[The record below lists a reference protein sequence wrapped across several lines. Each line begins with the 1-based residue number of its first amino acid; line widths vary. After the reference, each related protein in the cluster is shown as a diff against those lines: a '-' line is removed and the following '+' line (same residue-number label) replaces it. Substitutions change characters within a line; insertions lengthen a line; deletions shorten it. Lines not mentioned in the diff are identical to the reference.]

1 MASLQRPAKVA
12 PITNEEPPLVS
23 TIQNEIVSEVFIV
36 YTKDANVMKS
46 IRNNSETLKL
56 MK

>member
-1 MASLQRPAKVA
+1 LASLQRPAKVA